1 MPLKST
7 PKVEIHKTGKED
19 MITQIYEIQTPQ
31 EAEKCI
37 ELGVDQIGSVLLSQ
51 GDWRVETLR
60 EVTRLCERTEI
71 KSSLIPLFRDS
82 NTLYRAIDY
91 YRPHFIHFCE
101 GLTDGDGGEI
111 ELDGFIECQSDL
123 KQKFPEIGIMRSIP
137 VPEED
142 SSSGFPTLSIAMALE
157 PVSDIFLTDT
167 WLGKEPVKGYIGI
180 TGTPCDWEMARELVL
195 KSTLPVILAGGL
207 SPENVYDAVVKVFPF
222 GADSCTQT
230 NLVDGA
236 GNPIRF
242 RKDFRKVEKFVK
254 EVRSADAQIKV
265 KKEELE
271 NRLKDLKEELRE
283 REAAL
288 PAHSIR
294 PHQLIAIEELEEEI
308 VAKEKELEDLGGRE

>member
-1 MPLKST
+1 
-7 PKVEIHKTGKED
+7 

-51 GDWRVETLR
+51 GDWRVELLR
-60 EVTRLCERTEI
+60 EVTRICESTDI
-71 KSSLIPLFRDS
+71 KCSLIPLFQDS

-101 GLTDGDGGEI
+101 GLTDGDGQEI
-111 ELDGFIECQSDL
+111 ELERFVEFQLNL
-123 KQKFPEIGIMRSIP
+123 KGKFPEIRIMRSIP
-137 VPEED
+137 VPEER
-142 SSSGFPTLSIAMALE
+142 SSSGFPTIAVARALE

-180 TGTPCDWEMARELVL
+180 TGTTCDWEMARELVL
-195 KSTLPVILAGGL
+195 KSKIPVILAGGL
-207 SPENVYDAVVKVFPF
+207 SPENVYDAVLKVFPF

-230 NLVDGA
+230 NLADED

-242 RKDFRKVEKFVK
+242 KKDFKKVEKFVK
-254 EVRSADAQIKV
+254 EVRTAEEQIEV
-265 KKEELE
+265 KRDELATSI
-271 NRLKDLKEELRE
+271 KDLKEELRE

-288 PAHSIR
+288 PAHSVR
-294 PHQLIAIEELEEEI
+294 PHQLIVIEELEEEI
-308 VAKEKELEDLGGRE
+308 DSREKELECLRGRT

>member
-1 MPLKST
+1 
-7 PKVEIHKTGKED
+7 
-19 MITQIYEIQTPQ
+19 MITQIYEIQTPR

-51 GDWRVETLR
+51 GDWRVEVLR
-60 EVTRLCERTEI
+60 EVTRLCEGTKI
-71 KSSLIPLFRDS
+71 KSSLIPLFQDS

-101 GLTDGDGGEI
+101 TLTDGEGQEI
-111 ELDGFIECQSDL
+111 ELDGFIEFQSNL
-123 KQKFPEIGIMRSIP
+123 KDKFPEIGIMRSIP

-142 SSSGFPTLSIAMALE
+142 SSSGFPTIAIARALE

-167 WLGKEPVKGYIGI
+167 WLEEEPGKGYIGI
-180 TGTPCDWEMARELVL
+180 TGTPCDQEMARELVL
-195 KSTLPVILAGGL
+195 KSTRPVILAGGL
-207 SPENVYDAVVKVFPF
+207 SPENVYDAVLKVCPF

-230 NLVDGA
+230 NVIDEA

-254 EVRSADAQIKV
+254 EVRSAEAHIKV
-265 KKEELE
+265 KREELE
-271 NRLKDLKEELRE
+271 ENIKELKEELRE

-308 VAKEKELEDLGGRE
+308 AAKEEELDGLGSRE

>member
-1 MPLKST
+1 
-7 PKVEIHKTGKED
+7 

-51 GDWRVETLR
+51 GDWRVEVLK
-60 EVTRLCERTEI
+60 EVTRICERTDI
-71 KSSLIPLFRDS
+71 KCSLIPLFQDS
-82 NTLYRAIDY
+82 NTLYRVIDY

-101 GLTDGDGGEI
+101 SLTDGDGQEI
-111 ELDGFIECQSDL
+111 ELERFIEFQSNL
-123 KQKFPEIGIMRSIP
+123 KDKFPEIRIMRSIP
-137 VPEED
+137 VPEEG
-142 SSSGFPTLSIAMALE
+142 SSSGFPTIAVARALE

-167 WLGKEPVKGYIGI
+167 WLGKEPVEGYIGI
-180 TGTPCDWEMARELVL
+180 TGTTCDWEMARELVL
-195 KSTLPVILAGGL
+195 KSKIPVILAGGL
-207 SPENVYDAVVKVFPF
+207 SPENVYDAVLKVFPFGADSCTQVFPF

-230 NLVDGA
+230 NIVDEA

-242 RKDFRKVEKFVK
+242 RKDFKKVEKFIK
-254 EVRSADAQIKV
+254 EVRTAAEQIGV
-265 KKEELE
+265 KRGELE
-271 NRLKDLKEELRE
+271 KSIKDLKEELRE

-308 VAKEKELEDLGGRE
+308 DSREKELECFGGRT

>member
-1 MPLKST
+1 
-7 PKVEIHKTGKED
+7 

-51 GDWRVETLR
+51 GEWRVEVLR
-60 EVTRLCERTEI
+60 EVTRICERTDI
-71 KSSLIPLFRDS
+71 KCSLIPLFQDG

-101 GLTDGDGGEI
+101 SLTDGDGQEI
-111 ELDGFIECQSDL
+111 ELERFVEFQSNL
-123 KQKFPEIGIMRSIP
+123 KDKFPEIRIMRSIP
-137 VPEED
+137 VPEEG
-142 SSSGFPTLSIAMALE
+142 SSPRFPTIAVARALE

-167 WLGKEPVKGYIGI
+167 WLGKEPVEGYIGI
-180 TGTPCDWEMARELVL
+180 TGTTCDWEIARELIL
-195 KSTLPVILAGGL
+195 ESKIPVILAGGL
-207 SPENVYDAVVKVFPF
+207 SPENVYDAVLKVFPF

-230 NLVDGA
+230 NLVAED

-242 RKDFRKVEKFVK
+242 RKDFKKVEKFVK
-254 EVRSADAQIKV
+254 EVRTAEEQIEV
-265 KKEELE
+265 KREELE
-271 NRLKDLKEELRE
+271 KSIKDLKEELRE

-294 PHQLIAIEELEEEI
+294 PHQLIVIEELEEEI
-308 VAKEKELEDLGGRE
+308 DAKEKELECLGGGT

>member
-1 MPLKST
+1 
-7 PKVEIHKTGKED
+7 

-51 GDWRVETLR
+51 GDWRVEVLR
-60 EVTRLCERTEI
+60 EVTRICERTDI
-71 KSSLIPLFRDS
+71 KCSLIPLFQDG

-101 GLTDGDGGEI
+101 SLTDGDGQEI
-111 ELDGFIECQSDL
+111 ELDRFIESQSNL
-123 KQKFPEIGIMRSIP
+123 KDRFPEIGIMRSIP
-137 VPEED
+137 VPEEG
-142 SSSGFPTLSIAMALE
+142 SSPRFPTIAVARALE

-180 TGTPCDWEMARELVL
+180 TGTTCDWEMARELVL
-195 KSTLPVILAGGL
+195 KSKIPVILAGGL
-207 SPENVYDAVVKVFPF
+207 SPENVYDAVLKVFPF

-230 NLVDGA
+230 NFVAED

-242 RKDFRKVEKFVK
+242 RKDFKKVEKFVK
-254 EVRSADAQIKV
+254 EVRTAEEQIEV
-265 KKEELE
+265 KREELE
-271 NRLKDLKEELRE
+271 KNLKDLKEELRE
-283 REAAL
+283 REASL

-294 PHQLIAIEELEEEI
+294 PHQLIVIEELEEEI
-308 VAKEKELEDLGGRE
+308 AAKEKELEFLGGGT